1 MTVNHEPLELTT
13 PKAILNQSTLCNPT
27 DSSYLEHEL
36 IQRFGSPEQPI
47 HVNPYNLSLNN
58 VDYNQPLILP
68 IYNGELELIQCAIM
82 VDNKP
87 VQSFPEGQSK
97 GFAYYGELYKDKP
110 IIFTYNLEAFFKI
123 AQTGYAVVL
132 VVLSGLCRS
141 RQRELKASDFEQIK
155 LIIYQLSSAGYK
167 QLYMPVRDEWLS
179 TQSFQRLAKDTSIK
193 LFSQSQSID
202 DHDFYLGFTQDESKD
217 DIKALIDI
225 AISPLPDL
233 STWGDLLPLTQV
245 NAAPVS
251 SYPIQALPKLVR
263 EAVQAIAEHVQ
274 APIAMTAQCVIG
286 ALSHIAQA
294 HINAPHPFNIQG
306 EPCSLFLLTEGQS
319 GSRKSTSRNLAEQ
332 AIIQHERQ
340 LYDLHKSEL
349 EQWKSMLAGLGKK
362 DEVAFKKDNPPP
374 KDPISRHSDI
384 TVESISGLFID
395 GDIRNASISSDEAGQ
410 FFGGHTMKSDT
421 RNQALGVYA
430 KLFDDGA
437 VERSRSKSN
446 LNGSGRAYDVRLT
459 FSLQGQHEVLSEILK
474 DPVLRGQGFLPRFL
488 LTIPE
493 NLAGTRIHDADYL
506 NRSNHLDPRLG
517 NYWKRCAF
525 LLDDCPMPH
534 RVNSGSNE
542 RYVMVMNPAAQQVD
556 IDFYNEIEQ
565 LQAKGQR
572 YEYLQAF
579 ASRASQIARRLAT
592 VLAYFE
598 GLNEIDATILSGA
611 CAVVRHS
618 LGEWARYAEIEVVKE
633 NDAEKLFKNILGKCK
648 KANTSLILKTIAL
661 KGAPSHLRKKKQFD
675 EYLDELIESHYVRL
689 VRINQSM
696 YIEVNPIF
704 LN

>member
-1 MTVNHEPLELTT
+1 MTRNHMPFEPVIPQEL
-13 PKAILNQSTLCNPT
+13 INQSKLIHPMEI
-27 DSSYLEHEL
+27 DELEHDL
-36 IQRFGSPEQPI
+36 IQRFGHPSQPFHI
-47 HVNPYNLSLNN
+47 NPFTFSLNN
-58 VDYNQPLILP
+58 VDYEQPLILP
-68 IYNGELELIQCAIM
+68 IYNEKLELIQCAIM
-82 VDNKP
+82 DNGKP
-87 VQSFPEGQSK
+87 VQSFPTEEFK
-97 GFAYYGELYKDKP
+97 GFAYYGELNKNTF
-110 IIFTYNLEAFFKI
+110 ILVTYSLDAFFKI

-132 VVLSGLCRS
+132 VILPNLCKIK
-141 RQRELKASDFEQIK
+141 QVALKPWDFKQIQFV
-155 LIIYQLSSAGYK
+155 INQLSFAGYT
-167 QLYMPVRDEWLS
+167 QLYMPVRAEWLS
-179 TQSFQRLAKDTSIK
+179 NDDFQKLARDTSIH
-193 LFSQSQSID
+193 LFSQTQSID
-202 DHDFYLGFTQDESKD
+202 GQEFHYEFTQDDSVD
-217 DIKALIDI
+217 DIKAFIDL
-225 AISPLPDL
+225 SLTPLPDL
-233 STWGDLLPLTQV
+233 STWGDLIPLMRAQSTPV
-245 NAAPVS
+245 ND
-251 SYPIQALPKLVR
+251 YPIQALPQSVR
-263 EAVQAIAEHVQ
+263 DPIQAIAEHVQ

-294 HINAPHPFNIQG
+294 RINAPHPFNSHG

-332 AIIQHERQ
+332 AINQHERQ
-340 LYDLHKSEL
+340 LYDSYKSEL

-362 DEVAFKKDNPPP
+362 DEIAFKKDNPPP

-384 TVESISGLFID
+384 TVESLSGLFID

-446 LNGSGRAYDVRLT
+446 INGSGRAYDVRLT
-459 FSLQGQHEVLSEILK
+459 FSLQGQHEILSEMLK

-493 NLAGTRIHDADYL
+493 NLAGTRIHDATYLDKQSHTDSRLMDYW
-506 NRSNHLDPRLG
+506 S
-517 NYWKRCAF
+517 RCSF
-525 LLDDCPMPH
+525 LLDDSPMPH
-534 RVNSGSNE
+534 MTNLSSDG
-542 RYVMVMNPAAQQVD
+542 RYIMRMNQAAQQVD
-556 IDFYNEIEQ
+556 TDFYNEIEQ
-565 LQAKGQR
+565 LQAKGQQ

-598 GLNEIDATILSGA
+598 GLKEINATILSGA

-618 LGEWARYAEIEVVKE
+618 LGEWARYAEIEATKE
-633 NDAEKLFKNILGKCK
+633 NNAEKLFKNILGKSQ
-648 KANTSLILKTIAL
+648 KANTSRILKTIAL

-675 EYLDELIESHYVRL
+675 ECLDELIESNHIRL